1 MEIMRRS
8 QVAGLRVGGMLELT
22 RQILRSF
29 LQRLSSSDP
38 PKHTEITVRGYIAK
52 EVSLTC
58 VCVGGGF
65 VIEGERTEI

>member
-1 MEIMRRS
+1 MRRS
-8 QVAGLRVGGMLELT
+8 QVAGRRVGGMLELT

-52 EVSLTC
+52 EVSLLC
-58 VCVGGGF
+58 VCVG
-65 VIEGERTEI
+65 VL